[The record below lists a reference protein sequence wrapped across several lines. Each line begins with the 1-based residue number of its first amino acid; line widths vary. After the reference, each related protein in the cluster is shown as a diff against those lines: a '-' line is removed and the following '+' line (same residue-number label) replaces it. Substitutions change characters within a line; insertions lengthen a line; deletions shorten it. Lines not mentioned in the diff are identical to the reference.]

1 MVCPK
6 CGAMVNDDVS
16 VCDNCGYEFET
27 ATAAAETDGS
37 EYISN
42 APALPDAFKKQH
54 RRRISFKEFTAYAC
68 VLIIAAMIVIFAFY
82 GASFIGAAGKSLNAI
97 QTSGTSIFG
106 FSAGLDRAFSP
117 SYTVNRQKEL
127 LLQTFC
133 TYLFQPP
140 FGTPLHALRGI
151 VKGENPLCSAV
162 RQRGDLS

>member
-106 FSAGLDRAFSP
+106 FSAGLDSSFYMYIGAAIYGLAYVARAIG
-117 SYTVNRQKEL
+117 V
-127 LLQTFC
+127 
-133 TYLFQPP
+133 
-140 FGTPLHALRGI
+140 ALAAMAAFLGFD
-151 VKGENPLCSAV
+151 LV
-162 RQRGDLS
+162 RKYV